1 MFNKSTWMIIMA
13 VYGGVVSFML
23 FWLSGIT
30 GYYIYTIVSLIV
42 GIFFG
47 IVLIGSLG
55 SDKFEP
61 FESGKWQGGIIIG
74 FVMMATIVPSF
85 WIEVAS
91 DIKDKINSNCA
102 EKGLGEM
109 CSTEDFCR
117 VDCEELGK
125 EYYKYEHS
133 SGFFGPSI
141 SDCWCKANN
150 KTEQI
155 W

>member
-1 MFNKSTWMIIMA
+1 MFNKATWFIMMA
-13 VYGGVVSFML
+13 TFGGVVSFML

-30 GYYIYTIVSLIV
+30 GYYIYTIVSLII

-47 IVLIGSLG
+47 IVMIGSLG
-55 SDKFEP
+55 FDKFEP
-61 FESGKWQGGIIIG
+61 FKRGKWQLGIIAG
-74 FVMMATIVPSF
+74 FLIIVVVLPYF
-85 WIEVAS
+85 LNDVFS
-91 DIKDKINSNCA
+91 DIRDKVNANCA

-109 CSTEDFCR
+109 CSAEDFCR
-117 VDCEELGK
+117 VDCEGLGK
-125 EYYKYEHS
+125 EYYRYEHS

-141 SDCWCKANN
+141 SDCWCRADD